1 MIVSDRN
8 GVKESA
14 RDSKN
19 ERLMAALAEVWIL
32 LTVIVFL
39 VVRVLGSNSAKHLI
53 DAVKGR

>member
-19 ERLMAALAEVWIL
+19 ERLIAALAEVWIL

-39 VVRVLGSNSAKHLI
+39 AVRILGSNSVKHLI